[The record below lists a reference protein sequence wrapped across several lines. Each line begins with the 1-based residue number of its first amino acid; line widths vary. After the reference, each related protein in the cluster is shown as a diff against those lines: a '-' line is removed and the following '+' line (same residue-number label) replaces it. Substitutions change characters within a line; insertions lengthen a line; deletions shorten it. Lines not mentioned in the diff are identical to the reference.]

1 MDDYIE
7 LKPKKKHFL
16 DKIKDLFADRRKRA
30 LYLVLF
36 ILPFLIAI
44 GIFGYVAFK
53 EAKNILSLVAGE
65 SEIKDEYKVPSM
77 GYVLRDN
84 ATDYQFEC
92 FTELRQGVENG
103 TLDDATIAGLVCK
116 NYVIDFYTWTNKQ
129 GQYDVGGMYYLY
141 DGEYM
146 DGTDFK
152 ENAFLKARSTFY
164 KYINNYI
171 NEYGANNILEVE
183 NAEVVSSVKT
193 DNFII
198 NEHVANKQDE
208 NGEWYDY
215 RENHEYEAY
224 KVKVVWNY
232 KLTEKFDTSKYATS
246 MYFLVIKEGEKF
258 AIVEAS
264 ENDINVDNSYVED
277 SSEYIDEDELE
288 NEETQEESEID
299 VEDIEEE

>member
-1 MDDYIE
+1 MNDYIE

-16 DKIKDLFADRRKRA
+16 DKIKDLFADKRKRA
-30 LYLVLF
+30 LYVILF

-44 GIFGYVAFK
+44 GIFGYIAFK

-84 ATDYQFEC
+84 ATDYQFEA
-92 FTELRQGVENG
+92 FTELKESVESG

-141 DGEYM
+141 DGEYI

-171 NEYGANNILEVE
+171 NKYGAENLLEVE
-183 NAEVVSSVKT
+183 NANVVSSVKT
-193 DNFII
+193 DNYII

-215 RENHEYEAY
+215 REDYEYETY
-224 KVKVVWNY
+224 KVTVTWTY
-232 KLTEKFDTSKYATS
+232 KLSEKFDTSKYATR
-246 MYFLVIKEGEKF
+246 MNFLVIKEGEKF
-258 AIVEAS
+258 VIVEAS
-264 ENDINVDNSYVED
+264 ENDIKVDNSYIVK
-277 SSEYIDEDELE
+277 DELE
-288 NEETQEESEID
+288 NEDTLEESEID